1 MVISSTLHLKG
12 LPSWSNAVIVIV
24 MGILLGTGITFSVS
38 ISIFAPVIFFCSI
51 ILRAF
56 VNGLVPSVYT

>member
-1 MVISSTLHLKG
+1 MVISSTLPLKG
-12 LPSWSNAVIVIV
+12 FPSWSNAVIVIV

-38 ISIFAPVIFFCSI
+38 ILMFAPVTFFCSM

-56 VNGLVPSVYT
+56 VNGLVPSVCT